1 MHEDVNQNKN
11 GKADKLMH
19 VQTSLFTTNG
29 SNFKKT
35 SKQKNV
41 KCDNVHCAIQKN
53 PTLTE
58 RTELKLKFLD
68 TPGP

>member
-41 KCDNVHCAIQKN
+41 KCDNVQYKKPN
-53 PTLTE
+53 TN
-58 RTELKLKFLD
+58 
-68 TPGP
+68 